1 MPESCAKRICGIS
14 PREVVGSVRCT
25 ECPHFRIA
33 QRPIHS
39 NGDIVDTGLAR
50 CKKYD
55 LVVDFFSERKL
66 NKLVCV
72 DEMEKKNG
80 REKED

>member
-1 MPESCAKRICGIS
+1 MKEMRMMMK
-14 PREVVGSVRCT
+14 CT

-50 CKKYD
+50 CEKYD

-66 NKLVCV
+66 NRLTCV
-72 DEMEKKNG
+72 DEKEKK
-80 REKED
+80 DD